1 MVKCLINQIAALI
14 KVSILN
20 ATNRESVGSSVIG
33 IEKLNAVEVEGDRRY
48 IINCTAPIVAA
59 GTDSVERTIT
69 VAAAAR
75 YGQFKW

>member
-48 IINCTAPIVAA
+48 IINCTAPIEAE
-59 GTDSVERTIT
+59 GTDTAERTIT
-69 VAAAAR
+69 VVAAAR